1 MIWHGCVKIFIGMT
15 RVLDRKRSVLARLR
29 SLGEKIIGDM
39 ERGEHPRLE
48 IPSRSVS
55 NIRYDPEEKGYVLGD
70 GKKVRSTAAYS
81 HLRRFTQFVWIASF
95 AKSLIEEQRT
105 STLRDVYYS
114 SQAYGVDFEEQV
126 ESDELIMD
134 LEAYLGFPREDFN
147 IFPAERAAIFGDL
160 TIEYTVPGY
169 EGRRVNLLTHPDG
182 LMIGH
187 SLKTCE
193 FVDTG
198 AERVFVIEKD
208 AIFNRFIEER
218 VYERY
223 KAILISTSGQ
233 APRAARYL
241 IRRLRVELGLPVYI
255 FTDGDVWGLHIAGVI
270 VYGSANSAHVREL
283 HTPDAKWIG
292 IWASDIEKYR
302 LPSDPFNE
310 RDVKRLEELLRD
322 PRYSDDPWR
331 SELLKFKKLRRKSE
345 LEAFSRYGL
354 SYIADVYLKDKMDL
368 YG

>member
-1 MIWHGCVKIFIGMT
+1 M
-15 RVLDRKRSVLARLR
+15 
-29 SLGEKIIGDM
+29 SLQ
-39 ERGEHPRLE
+39 RRRRLE
-48 IPSRSVS
+48 TINLLEELGRRLVNYINNGEFPYVDIPSRSVS
-55 NIRYDPEEKGYVLGD
+55 NIRYDPNERGYVIGD
-70 GKKVRSTAAYS
+70 KRKVRSAS
-81 HLRRFTQFVWIASF
+81 HMMHLKKFTQFIWIAYF
-95 AKSLIEEQRT
+95 AKELLQRGRT

-114 SQAYGVDFEEQV
+114 SQAYGIDFEEQQ

-134 LEAYLGFPREDFN
+134 LEAYIGRPREDMN

-169 EGRRVNLLTHPDG
+169 EGRRVNLLSHPDG

-187 SLKTCE
+187 SLKTSE
-193 FVDTG
+193 FVECN

-208 AIFNRFIEER
+208 AIFNRFIEEK
-218 VYERY
+218 VYEKY

-241 IRRLRVELGLPVYI
+241 IRRLNKEMGLPVYI

-270 VYGSANSAHVREL
+270 IYGSANSAHVREL

-292 IWASDIEKYR
+292 VWASDIEKYK
-302 LPSDPFNE
+302 LPTDPFTE
-310 RDVKRLEELLRD
+310 RDLKRLDELLKD
-322 PRYSDDPWR
+322 PRYNEDPWR
-331 SELLKFKKLRRKSE
+331 RELLKFKKLRRKSE

-354 SYIADVYLKDKMDL
+354 TYIVDKYLRDKMKEVE
-368 YG
+368 

>member
-1 MIWHGCVKIFIGMT
+1 MYKVSSRKKD
-15 RVLDRKRSVLARLR
+15 VLEKLKL
-29 SLGEKIIGDM
+29 LGESILRDIEDGNFPSID
-39 ERGEHPRLE
+39 

-55 NIRYDPEEKGYVLGD
+55 NIKYDPVERGYVLGN
-70 GKKVRSTAAYS
+70 KVRRRSASVYT
-81 HLRRFTQFVWIASF
+81 HLRRFSQFIWIASF
-95 AKSLIEEQRT
+95 AKELMLQRRT

-114 SQAYGVDFEEQV
+114 SQAYDVEFEEQE

-134 LEAYLGFPREDFN
+134 LEAYLGYPREDFN
-147 IFPAERAAIFGDL
+147 IIPAERAAIFGDL

-169 EGRRVNLLTHPDG
+169 EGKRVNLLTHPDG

-193 FVDTG
+193 FIETN

-208 AIFNRFIEER
+208 AIFNRFIEEK
-218 VYERY
+218 VYEKY

-241 IRRLRVELGLPVYI
+241 IRRLNRELGLPVYI

-292 IWASDIEKYR
+292 IWASDIEKYK
-302 LPSDPFNE
+302 LPSDPFND
-310 RDVKRLEELLRD
+310 RDLKRLDELMKD
-322 PRYSDDPWR
+322 PRYSEDPWR
-331 SELLKFKKLRRKSE
+331 KELKKFKKLKRKSE

-354 SYIADVYLKDKMDL
+354 TYIVDVYLKDKMEL
-368 YG
+368 FS

>member
-1 MIWHGCVKIFIGMT
+1 MVEKSQT
-15 RVLDRKRSVLARLR
+15 RRRRETIR
-29 SLGEKIIGDM
+29 SLTEFGMHIYSMMRDGEFPYI
-39 ERGEHPRLE
+39 RL
-48 IPSRSVS
+48 PSRSVS
-55 NIRYDPEEKGYVLGD
+55 NIVYSEGERGFILGSKRRVRTTSNFMHL
-70 GKKVRSTAAYS
+70 KKFA
-81 HLRRFTQFVWIASF
+81 QFIWIAYF
-95 AKSLIEEQRT
+95 AKELLLSKKT

-114 SQAYGVDFEEQV
+114 SQAYEVDFEDQS

-134 LEAYLGFPREDFN
+134 LESFIGRPREDMN

-169 EGRRVNLLTHPDG
+169 EGKKINLTTHPDG

-187 SLKTCE
+187 SLRTSE
-193 FVDTG
+193 FVETS

-218 VYERY
+218 IY
-223 KAILISTSGQ
+223 KKYNAVLISTSGQ

-241 IRRLRVELGLPVYI
+241 IRRLNQELGLPIYI

-270 VYGSANSAHVREL
+270 IYGSANSAHVRDL

-292 IWASDIEKYR
+292 VWASDIERYK
-302 LPSDPFNE
+302 LPTDPFSE
-310 RDVKRLEELLRD
+310 RDVKRLQELLRD
-322 PRYSDDPWR
+322 PRYKG
-331 SELLKFKKLRRKSE
+331 ELWQRELNRFKKLKRKSE

-354 SYIADVYLKDKMDL
+354 TYIVDTYLRNKMDEITSL
-368 YG
+368 

>member
-1 MIWHGCVKIFIGMT
+1 MA
-15 RVLDRKRSVLARLR
+15 RKRRRKKVQSRRREETIKALTD
-29 SLGEKIIGDM
+29 LGNRIYNM
-39 ERGEHPRLE
+39 MRNGEFPYLKL
-48 IPSRSVS
+48 PSRSVS
-55 NIRYDPEEKGYVLGD
+55 NIIYSEEERGYVLGS
-70 GKKVRSTAAYS
+70 KTKVRSAANFM
-81 HLRRFTQFVWIASF
+81 HLKKFAQFVWIAYF
-95 AKSLIEEQRT
+95 TKELLVNKKT

-114 SQAYGVDFEEQV
+114 SQAYGVDFEEQS

-134 LEAYLGFPREDFN
+134 LESLIGRPREDMN

-169 EGRRVNLLTHPDG
+169 EGKKINLTTHPDG

-187 SLKTCE
+187 SLRTSE
-193 FVDTG
+193 FVETS

-218 VYERY
+218 IYQKY

-241 IRRLRVELGLPVYI
+241 IRRLNQELGLPVYI

-270 VYGSANSAHVREL
+270 IYGSANSAHVRDL

-292 IWASDIEKYR
+292 VWASDIEKYK
-302 LPSDPFNE
+302 LPTDPFTE
-310 RDVKRLEELLRD
+310 VDMKRLQELMRD
-322 PRYSDDPWR
+322 PRYKG
-331 SELLKFKKLRRKSE
+331 ELWQRELEKFRKLKKKSE

-354 SYIADVYLKDKMDL
+354 TYIVDTYLKNKMEEINSL
-368 YG
+368 